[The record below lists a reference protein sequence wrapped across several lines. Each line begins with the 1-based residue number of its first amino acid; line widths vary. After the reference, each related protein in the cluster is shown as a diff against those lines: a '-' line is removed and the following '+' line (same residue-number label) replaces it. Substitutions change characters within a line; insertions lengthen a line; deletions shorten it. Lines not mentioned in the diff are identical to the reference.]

1 MNKTAK
7 DLIYLLSCAVNGIT
21 PDTARVQAMD
31 LEQLYRLAKA
41 HTLRA
46 AVFIALRSAG
56 VNDHSFQQ
64 AYNKAVR
71 KNVMLDV
78 ERTAIFAEFERR
90 GIWYMPLKG
99 ALLKELYPE
108 IGMREMSDNDI
119 LFDVK
124 SRNETREIMLNR
136 GYKAKHFGTSHCDEY
151 LKPPIYNYEL
161 HITFFTANQRSMHQ
175 YYINI
180 KQKLIKDLD
189 NGYGYHFS
197 DEDFYVY
204 MIAHEYKHYSGG
216 GTGLRSLLDC
226 YVFLQNKGDS
236 LDWAYIHEQTKEL
249 DIADFEREQR
259 ELAKKVFSSV
269 TLPELTEHEQKLLDY
284 YLTSHTYGTISRA
297 GENAVKKGF
306 SESASKSKL
315 SYLRRRVFPE
325 LKHMETWFPFFYR
338 HKLLLPIGYIWRII
352 RAPFIR
358 DKKNRI
364 KAELKALNKY
374 DNKKV

>member
-21 PDTARVQAMD
+21 PDTEKVQAMD
-31 LEQLYRLAKA
+31 LEQLYRFAKA

-56 VNDHSFQQ
+56 VQDSNFHQ

-78 ERTAIFAEFERR
+78 ERTAIFAELERR

-99 ALLKELYPE
+99 SILKELYPE
-108 IGMREMSDNDI
+108 NGMREMSDNDI
-119 LFDVK
+119 LYDSTKQSEVKEVMLGMGYSAESVGKSHHDVY
-124 SRNETREIMLNR
+124 M
-136 GYKAKHFGTSHCDEY
+136 
-151 LKPPIYNYEL
+151 KPPVLNFEL
-161 HITFFTANQRSMHQ
+161 HTLLFDNASDFYA
-175 YYINI
+175 YYQNPKRLMIPDESS
-180 KQKLIKDLD
+180 K
-189 NGYGYHFS
+189 YGYHFS

-204 MIAHEYKHYSGG
+204 MLAHEYKHYSTG
-216 GTGLRSLLDC
+216 GTGLRSLLDR

-236 LDWAYIHEQTKEL
+236 LDRAYIREQTEQL
-249 DIADFEREQR
+249 GLTDFEREQG
-259 ELAKKVFSSV
+259 ELAEKVFSS
-269 TLPELTEHEQKLLDY
+269 TTFPELTEREQELLDY
-284 YLTSHTYGTISRA
+284 YLTSSTYGTITRT
-297 GENAVKKGF
+297 GENMVKKTY
-306 SESASKSKL
+306 SKSKSKTKL
-315 SYLRRRVFPE
+315 EYIWRRIFPDMN
-325 LKHMETWFPFFYR
+325 HMKTWFPFFYK

-358 DKKNRI
+358 KERI
-364 KAELKALNKY
+364 KAEMKALRKY

>member
-21 PDTARVQAMD
+21 PDTEKVQAMD
-31 LEQLYRLAKA
+31 LEQLYRFAKA

-56 VNDHSFQQ
+56 VQDSNFHQ

-78 ERTAIFAEFERR
+78 ERTAIFAELERR

-99 ALLKELYPE
+99 SILKELYPE
-108 IGMREMSDNDI
+108 NGMREMADNDI
-119 LFDVK
+119 LYDSTKQSEVKEVMLGMGYSAESVGKSHHDVY
-124 SRNETREIMLNR
+124 M
-136 GYKAKHFGTSHCDEY
+136 
-151 LKPPIYNYEL
+151 KPPVLNFEL
-161 HITFFTANQRSMHQ
+161 HT
-175 YYINI
+175 
-180 KQKLIKDLD
+180 LLLD
-189 NGYGYHFS
+189 NASDFYAYYQNPKRLMIPDESSKYGYHFS

-204 MIAHEYKHYSGG
+204 MLAHEYKHYSTG
-216 GTGLRSLLDC
+216 GTGLRSLLDR

-236 LDWAYIHEQTKEL
+236 LDRAYIRKQTEQLGLT
-249 DIADFEREQR
+249 DFEREQG
-259 ELAKKVFSSV
+259 ELADKVFSSA
-269 TLPELTEHEQKLLDY
+269 TFPELTEREQELLDY
-284 YLTSHTYGTISRA
+284 YLTSSTYGTITRT
-297 GENAVKKGF
+297 GENMVKKTY
-306 SESASKSKL
+306 SKSKSKTKL
-315 SYLRRRVFPE
+315 EYIWRRIFPDMN
-325 LKHMETWFPFFYR
+325 HMKTWFPFFYK

-358 DKKNRI
+358 KERI
-364 KAELKALNKY
+364 KAEMKALRKY

>member
-7 DLIYLLSCAVNGIT
+7 DLIYLLTCAVNGIT
-21 PDTARVQAMD
+21 PDTKRVQAMEF
-31 LEQLYRLAKA
+31 EQLYRLAKA

-46 AVFIALRSAG
+46 AVYIALRSAD
-56 VNDHSFQQ
+56 VNDHNFQQ
-64 AYNKAVR
+64 AYNMAVR

-78 ERTAIFAEFERR
+78 ERAAILAEFEQQ

-99 ALLKELYPE
+99 AILKELYPE
-108 IGMREMSDNDI
+108 NGMREMSDNDI

-124 SRNETREIMLNR
+124 FRNETREIMLDR

-161 HITFFTANQRSMHQ
+161 HNAFFTAASNQYLYR
-175 YYINI
+175 YYINV
-180 KQKLIKDLD
+180 KQILIKDKD

-204 MIAHEYKHYSGG
+204 MIAHEYKHFSGG
-216 GTGLRSLLDC
+216 GTGLRSLLDT
-226 YVFLQNKGDS
+226 YVYLQHKGDT
-236 LDWAYIHEQTKEL
+236 LDWTYIHEQTKQL
-249 DIADFEREQR
+249 TLTDFEREQR
-259 ELAKKVFSSV
+259 ELADKVFSSV
-269 TLPELTEHEQKLLDY
+269 TFPELAESEQKLLDY
-284 YLTSHTYGTISRA
+284 YLTSNTYGTITRT
-297 GENAVKKGF
+297 GENMVRKIYSQNK
-306 SESASKSKL
+306 SRSKIG
-315 SYLRRRVFPE
+315 YIWRRIFPDMN
-325 LKHMETWFPFFYR
+325 HMKAFFPFFYK

-358 DKKNRI
+358 KERI
-364 KAELKALNKY
+364 KAEMKALRKY